1 MGKENLILNEEN
13 GVRINTNANTNAN
26 TNTNTNT
33 NIKKDILLEELLH
46 FKNKFQV
53 HIKDMKIFNQ
63 KAKKHVNYLTIL
75 MFFSMI
81 YLNEIKFLNNSQFLF
96 VLFVVMFH
104 ITFTKNMLLNVPHI
118 KTREE

>member
-13 GVRINTNANTNAN
+13 GVRINTNA
-26 TNTNTNT
+26 